1 MAQWFLIIDSLGN
14 RLICAAQDGAT
25 EPTGL
30 DLTGSTVVPLAR
42 EPTEFEDVD
51 DLGNITLNNVRK
63 AEIEE
68 DAQIKR
74 LRPRQLKRM
83 IVNLAKEEAL
93 PLIRKRAALDNLAL
107 MKAIGAITQAQH
119 DQGVNIVNAQ
129 FRDT

>member
-83 IVNLAKEEAL
+83 IVDLAKEEAL